1 MAELSGNPFPVHPR
15 MRPFIAI
22 IDWLVE
28 AAAESARRTAAQRKR
43 RAPKR
48 GLTLQPG
55 PDTPLWNELVRQV
68 APLLRRRG
76 SKVHL
81 ARILGISR
89 QRLHVCLKARTAGLD
104 AERTL
109 LLLAWLA
116 ARRQGRELV

>member
-1 MAELSGNPFPVHPR
+1 
-15 MRPFIAI
+15 MRPLLAI
-22 IDWLVE
+22 IDRLGEVAE
-28 AAAESARRTAAQRKR
+28 ESARRAAAQRKR

-81 ARILGISR
+81 ARILGIPK
-89 QRLHVCLKARTAGLD
+89 QRLNVCLKARTGALD

-116 ARRQGRELV
+116 ARRSGRELV